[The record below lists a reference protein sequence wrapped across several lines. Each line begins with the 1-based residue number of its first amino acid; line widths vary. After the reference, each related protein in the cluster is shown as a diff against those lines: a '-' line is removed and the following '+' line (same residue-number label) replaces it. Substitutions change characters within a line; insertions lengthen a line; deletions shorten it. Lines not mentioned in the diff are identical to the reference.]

1 MDTPAL
7 RLIVS
12 NHETLRSVRRCSTSP
27 TRSLTIS
34 DQNIGN
40 IVRDLQELMHLK
52 PAYVGGIELLVRDQ
66 LMRQRKEHPK
76 AAVDRSRMV
85 SQGYDEKVPVLR

>member
-1 MDTPAL
+1 
-7 RLIVS
+7 
-12 NHETLRSVRRCSTSP
+12 
-27 TRSLTIS
+27 
-34 DQNIGN
+34 
-40 IVRDLQELMHLK
+40 MHLK